1 MFTDLIDD
9 VAQAINNSVR
19 YENLKRYI
27 GRNET
32 LRPHLAHCQN
42 TDEIIE
48 LIGDHCSLINV
59 ALLESVVK
67 KCKVKEADSAIQ
79 EYKNEIES
87 FHKEGRPLRQFLN
100 QYLAPASSLQCEE
113 ATILVHK
120 EVKDY
125 ELRDIN
131 VLMTVAFETL
141 APNVRVHVIKEGN
154 SFIITCS
161 FPVLL
166 SESLIATALDNIDSL
181 IERGVMKLTIG
192 YSTVYDHEKV
202 FRYNLCST
210 VLIVLIIIVISGC

>member
-9 VAQAINNSVR
+9 VAEAMKNSVT
-19 YENLKRYI
+19 YEDLKRYV
-27 GRNET
+27 GRNKD
-32 LRPHLAHCQN
+32 LRPRVAHCKD

-48 LIGDHCSLINV
+48 LIGDECSLINV
-59 ALLESVVK
+59 ALLEGVVK

-79 EYKNEIES
+79 EYKNEIET
-87 FHKEGRPLRQFLN
+87 FHKKGRRPLRQFLD
-100 QYLAPASSLQCEE
+100 QYLASASPLQCET

-141 APNVRVHVIKEGN
+141 APNVRVHVIKEDN
-154 SFIITCS
+154 SFTITCS

-181 IERGVMKLTIG
+181 IERGVTKLTIG

-202 FRYNLCST
+202 FQY
-210 VLIVLIIIVISGC
+210 IVLS